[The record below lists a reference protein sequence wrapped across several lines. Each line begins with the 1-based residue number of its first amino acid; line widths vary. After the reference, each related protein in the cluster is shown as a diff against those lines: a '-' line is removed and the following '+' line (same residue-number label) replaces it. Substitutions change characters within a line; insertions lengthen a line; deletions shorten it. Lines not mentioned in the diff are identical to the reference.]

1 MEAGSGAG
9 ERTAANHFSSPGGVR
24 SRHGIAGGG
33 AGGGASESDASTR
46 LENSMLF
53 SFLSRSKSYILRV
66 LSTRVRPFADL
77 DPGTLVRLPDVQL
90 YCTHTA
96 HVQSFNPGKYPP

>member
-46 LENSMLF
+46 LENSMLCNQPNQVA
-53 SFLSRSKSYILRV
+53 V
-66 LSTRVRPFADL
+66 LV
-77 DPGTLVRLPDVQL
+77 LVP
-90 YCTHTA
+90 
-96 HVQSFNPGKYPP
+96 